1 MNSATLAWK
10 PRPLFTTGIAQGFP
24 GVRCGYDSRMS
35 KKSLPLAE
43 VLGSEASDKRIDIL
57 RRIGQAGSISEAARG
72 AGVSYKAAWQALE
85 TLANLAG
92 TPLVEKAVGG
102 SGGGGAVLTEAG
114 QRVLQAAGQM
124 TQARQQVLQQ
134 LQQGDVGTSAR
145 AALALR
151 TSMRNQFPCTVASLK
166 PHQGQVRVQLLLADG
181 SALHSRITR
190 ESAQLLALKP
200 GLAVLALCKATA
212 VQVAARIAASPTRN
226 VLAGTVSRAS
236 RAAAGGEV
244 SLRLPGGVQLVG
256 FAAAG
261 HGLKAGQT
269 AMAAV
274 DEAGVVIASA

>member
-1 MNSATLAWK
+1 
-10 PRPLFTTGIAQGFP
+10 
-24 GVRCGYDSRMS
+24 MS
-35 KKSLPLAE
+35 KKTLPLAE
-43 VLGSEASDKRIDIL
+43 VLGFEASDKRIDIL

-102 SGGGGAVLTEAG
+102 SGGGGAVITAAG
-114 QRVLQAAGQM
+114 QRVLLAAEAM
-124 TQARQQVLQQ
+124 AQARQQVLASLEQ
-134 LQQGDVGTSAR
+134 DNATSR

-151 TSMRNQFPCTVASLK
+151 TSMRNQFPCTVGALK
-166 PHQGQVRVQLLLADG
+166 SHEGQVRVQLLLADG
-181 SALHSRITR
+181 SALHSRITK
-190 ESAQLLALKP
+190 ESVQLLGLQP
-200 GLAVLALCKATA
+200 GLPVLALCKATG
-212 VQVAARIAASPTRN
+212 VQVAQRITATPTRN

-244 SLRLPGGVQLVG
+244 ALRLASGVQLVG

-261 HGLKAGQT
+261 HNLKAGQA

-274 DEAGVVIASA
+274 DESGVVIAAAG